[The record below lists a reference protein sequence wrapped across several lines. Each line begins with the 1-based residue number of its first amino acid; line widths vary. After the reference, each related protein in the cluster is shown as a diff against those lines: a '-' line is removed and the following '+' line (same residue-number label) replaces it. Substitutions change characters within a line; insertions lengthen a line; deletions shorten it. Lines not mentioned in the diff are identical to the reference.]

1 MLRARIQ
8 QNNKE
13 YALGGFQTKKEVN
26 AAKAAAARVLE
37 RVEADKPAPIRRSLP
52 SLSIIMQL
60 VERGVYDNSLVRDE
74 GITILVQQL
83 LKRQRMLTIGVEN
96 ATQPAQTLSKD
107 DLLEA

>member
-60 VERGVYDNSLVRDE
+60 VERGVYDRDE